1 MAVPAQAEQGAD
13 ALLLRHT
20 KRPAP
25 IKIPQPMLLDD
36 CEDMAFLLSTAH
48 RVATPVARP
57 LFRCADGEQQQEE
70 PAVGSRACVDGWL
83 SVMEVSSKC
92 CSSASS
98 VSSFDSL
105 DLLRSTPRSWSSST
119 SLATAECPPA
129 QPHEARKS
137 TEPDLPPPAFVVL
150 GLLNAH

>member
-1 MAVPAQAEQGAD
+1 MAVPAPAEQGAD
-13 ALLLRHT
+13 ALLLRNT

-25 IKIPQPMLLDD
+25 IKIPQPMLLDE
-36 CEDMAFLLSTAH
+36 CEDMGFLLPTTH
-48 RVATPVARP
+48 KVATPVARP
-57 LFRCADGEQQQEE
+57 LFRCAEGEQQQEE
-70 PAVGSRACVDGWL
+70 AAVGSRTCVDGWL

-105 DLLRSTPRSWSSST
+105 DLLRSTPHSWSSST

-129 QPHEARKS
+129 QPHEARQGAA
-137 TEPDLPPPAFVVL
+137 PDLPPPAFVVL
-150 GLLNAH
+150 GLLNTH